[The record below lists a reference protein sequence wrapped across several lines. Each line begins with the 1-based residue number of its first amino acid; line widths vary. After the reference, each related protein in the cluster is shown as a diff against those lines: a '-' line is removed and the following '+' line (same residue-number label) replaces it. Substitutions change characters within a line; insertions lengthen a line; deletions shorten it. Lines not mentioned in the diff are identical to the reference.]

1 MQILEKHLRVTFR
14 GEFFS
19 RGSSAFREKDNDFSI
34 ISKNSR
40 QVRKIL
46 EILPSKRRKRVFFS
60 NISTNYC
67 PARNILE
74 IYAKSTCSRAF
85 FSYFSKYPLKT
96 RKNLEIAAGC
106 TPPLLK
112 QKKRALKRPAI
123 KCCVFTFSS
132 PA

>member
-46 EILPSKRRKRVFFS
+46 EILPSKRRKRVVFS
-60 NISTNYC
+60 NISTNNC

-74 IYAKSTCSRAF
+74 IYAKSTCSLAF

-96 RKNLEIAAGC
+96 RKKLEIAAGC
-106 TPPLLK
+106 TPLFSN
-112 QKKRALKRPAI
+112 KKRALKKARH
-123 KCCVFTFSS
+123 
-132 PA
+132 